1 MSNRELLK
9 EAIADAKAVKEMAI
23 SNAKAALEEAFT
35 PQLKSM
41 LEKKLTEMDE
51 EDEKKMVEAKMHDKE
66 DSTEEAKHDEEETMT
81 EEELN
86 ELLDELREGEEE
98 GHQMEE
104 AEDHDKTMEEAEDE
118 EMPEEE
124 PKADEEKKEEEEID
138 LEDMTEE
145 DLKAFI
151 EDVVDEMIAAGELE
165 AGDEEMEAPEE
176 EIEVTDEES
185 EEETEEEPMMEGE
198 EKEKMEE
205 LDLTSGGDFHALAD
219 TLGVSLQAAKYLTVA
234 FGLSVPA
241 ILAAIKVGGD
251 KAVEAF
257 KKMIGKKA
265 EMEEAYHD
273 EKDKMEEGAEDEI
286 AAALNKVHGDK
297 SLDTKPEV
305 EKALADLEKKVNEG
319 AELEEGQLN
328 EVGYGPFLP
337 IIKLIAAK
345 FGIGMSG
352 AMLVTGMIPVAAI
365 VTGAVTAA
373 MISKAVK
380 AYKEKKAA
388 GELAEALEAV
398 ETLRTELNEV
408 NLLNSKLLYT
418 NKIFKAKNL
427 TEAQKVKV
435 LTTFDKAESVKEVK
449 LVYET
454 LSEGLVS
461 TSAPKEA
468 IKESKS
474 FASKAVGTSPK
485 KPVVETD
492 GMVSRFQKLA
502 GIK

>member
-1 MSNRELLK
+1 MSNRDLLK

-51 EDEKKMVEAKMHDKE
+51 EDDKEMEEAKMHD
-66 DSTEEAKHDEEETMT
+66 EEKMEEKMHDDETMT

-86 ELLDELREGEEE
+86 ELLAELEEGDEEE
-98 GHQMEE
+98 VHEE
-104 AEDHDKTMEEAEDE
+104 EKE
-118 EMPEEE
+118 EMHEEEEE
-124 PKADEEKKEEEEID
+124 PEADEEEKEEEEFD
-138 LEDMTEE
+138 LEEMSEE

-151 EDVVDEMIAAGELE
+151 EDVVDEMIEAGELE
-165 AGDEEMEAPEE
+165 AGEEEMEAPEMEASE
-176 EIEVTDEES
+176 EEVTDEES
-185 EEETEEEPMMEGE
+185 EEETEEEPMMESKKPAEELEEMIAITPAVVLTILGGIVSLMGGAVAKAYFSFKKE
-198 EKEKMEE
+198 EKEETAKRTAEKIKQGMNPEQAAAEATKEVDKMQSIQPVDSKYTTSRAGATGAMNLEEDEKEGMEE
-205 LDLTSGGDFHALAD
+205 IIDPTGSDFQALAD
-219 TLGVSLQAAKYLTVA
+219 ALNVTMETAKYITVA
-234 FGLSVPA
+234 FGLSVPV
-241 ILAAIKVGGD
+241 L
-251 KAVEAF
+251 
-257 KKMIGKKA
+257 
-265 EMEEAYHD
+265 
-273 EKDKMEEGAEDEI
+273 
-286 AAALNKVHGDK
+286 
-297 SLDTKPEV
+297 
-305 EKALADLEKKVNEG
+305 
-319 AELEEGQLN
+319 
-328 EVGYGPFLP
+328 
-337 IIKLIAAK
+337 
-345 FGIGMSG
+345 IGMIHAGGTKAIDFIKKTYKKLTGKQAADSDE
-352 AMLVTGMIPVAAI
+352 VTETI
-365 VTGAVTAA
+365 
-373 MISKAVK
+373 
-380 AYKEKKAA
+380 
-388 GELAEALEAV
+388 
-398 ETLRTELNEV
+398 ETLKAELNEV

-454 LSEGLVS
+454 LLEGLVS
-461 TSAPKEA
+461 TTSNTKEA